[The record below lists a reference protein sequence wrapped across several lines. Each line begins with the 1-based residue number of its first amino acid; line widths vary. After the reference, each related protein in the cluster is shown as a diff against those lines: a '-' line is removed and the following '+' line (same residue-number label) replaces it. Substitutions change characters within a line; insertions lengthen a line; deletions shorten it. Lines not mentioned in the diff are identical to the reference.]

1 MTEVVISIMTL
12 TSLTMRLEVILRN
25 IDKKQMILRFLFS
38 LFLFTAVLS
47 SQAKTICDS
56 PDANIQKLFKDAR
69 TKYVIRYN
77 HTFMDTLK
85 LPVACELVFDGG
97 SLSGPIVLKETKLN
111 GMVNLRGSSLIG
123 NIRNEV
129 FEADWLCYMDGE
141 TDDAKC
147 INDMIRVCD
156 VIHFP
161 KGQYRLKSKFDSE
174 CGVEN
179 NLQSQVQTH
188 IGINRSTVKLI
199 GEDGA
204 ELLTEEPLGTICIFS
219 KPNQIENSIGNIT
232 INGLTFTVHNNGK
245 EFHEFMHT
253 IKLIGV
259 NGMTIKNC
267 KFNDFWGDAICLSH
281 YGDTPQTG
289 ERTRNQKVKILN
301 NTIIGGDH
309 HNNRNGISVVS
320 GRDVLI
326 ANNIIKNTSRKDM
339 PGGID
344 VEPNNSAYTIDNI
357 RILDNVLD
365 NIRGGGGAIGLCTF
379 NNGPASNIY
388 IERNRISRSIKG
400 IQLNIKTENITYNI
414 YIRNNIVSDDT
425 KPYNFMGKGKIR
437 NLVVTDNLFGKAISQ
452 EIPGDLVVNKLTVKR
467 NKKKGS

>member
-1 MTEVVISIMTL
+1 MHQFISDGTGKGKVHSWSIMKEFLSFLFLIIVLSVEAKTFYDVESDDLHLLFQKGKGKYIIRYHHHFVDTL
-12 TSLTMRLEVILRN
+12 TI
-25 IDKKQMILRFLFS
+25 
-38 LFLFTAVLS
+38 
-47 SQAKTICDS
+47 
-56 PDANIQKLFKDAR
+56 P
-69 TKYVIRYN
+69 YG
-77 HTFMDTLK
+77 
-85 LPVACELVFDGG
+85 CELYFKGG
-97 SLSGPIVLKETKLN
+97 SLSGPIKFCNTKLC
-111 GMVNLRGSSLIG
+111 GDVNLKGSSISG
-123 NIRNEV
+123 TVKNGTFN
-129 FEADWLCYMDGE
+129 ASWLCAMDGM
-141 TDDAKC
+141 TDDAQC
-147 INDMIRVCD
+147 INEMISVCSH
-156 VIHFP
+156 VVFQ
-161 KGQYRLKSKFDSE
+161 KGLYRLVSMYSVND
-174 CGVEN
+174 
-179 NLQSQVQTH
+179 QVTKEYASSIKAH
-188 IGINRSTVKLI
+188 IGICRSNLTLT

-204 ELLTEEPLGTICIFS
+204 VFLTEKPLGTICIFS
-219 KPNQIENSIGNIT
+219 KPNQIDNSIGNIT
-232 INGLTFTVHNNGK
+232 ISGLTFTVCNDGK

-281 YGDTPQTG
+281 YGDTPETG
-289 ERTRNQKVKILN
+289 ERTRNQNVKILN
-301 NTIIGGDH
+301 NAIIGGDH
-309 HNNRNGISVVS
+309 HNNRNGISIVS
-320 GRDVLI
+320 GKDVLI
-326 ANNIIKNTSRKDM
+326 KGNTIKNTSRKDM

-467 NKKKGS
+467 NFKKKQGS

>member
-1 MTEVVISIMTL
+1 
-12 TSLTMRLEVILRN
+12 MRIA
-25 IDKKQMILRFLFS
+25 LRFLFS
-38 LFLFTAVLS
+38 LFVITFVLS
-47 SQAKTICDS
+47 GQAKTICDS
-56 PDANIQKLFKDAR
+56 PEENIQELFKEVRA
-69 TKYVIRYN
+69 KYILRYN
-77 HTFMDTLK
+77 HTFADTLK
-85 LPVACELVFDGG
+85 VPVGCELAFEGG
-97 SLSGPIVLKETKLN
+97 SLSGPIVFNGTKLS
-111 GMVNLRGSSLIG
+111 GKINLQGSSVSGRIC
-123 NIRNEV
+123 NKV
-129 FEADWLCYMDGE
+129 FEANWLCYMDGE
-141 TDDAKC
+141 SDDARC

-156 VIHFP
+156 RIHFP
-161 KGQYRLKSKFDSE
+161 KGRYRLRSKFDPS
-174 CGVEN
+174 GVVEK
-179 NLQSQVQTH
+179 NLHSQVQTH
-188 IGINRSTVKLI
+188 IGINKSNVKLI
-199 GEDGA
+199 GDEGA
-204 ELLTEEPLGTICIFS
+204 EFITDVALGTIIVFS

-289 ERTRNQKVKILN
+289 ERTRNQNVKILN
-301 NTIIGGDH
+301 NAIIGGDH
-309 HNNRNGISVVS
+309 HNNRNGISIVS
-320 GRDVLI
+320 GKDVLI
-326 ANNIIKNTSRKDM
+326 KGNTIKNTSRKDM

-452 EIPGDLVVNKLTVKR
+452 EIPGDLRVLGLKVKG
-467 NKKKGS
+467 NKKKRK